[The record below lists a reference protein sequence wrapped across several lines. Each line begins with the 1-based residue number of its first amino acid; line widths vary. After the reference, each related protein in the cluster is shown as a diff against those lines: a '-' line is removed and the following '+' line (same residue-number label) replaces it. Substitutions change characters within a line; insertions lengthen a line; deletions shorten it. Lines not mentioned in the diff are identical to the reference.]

1 MMRLSDILFAAG
13 AISITTMGAVE
24 AVPDLTP
31 HPCTLQEA
39 CAPLPI
45 TLGDEPGR
53 DGPQGPVGPSG
64 ATTGS
69 TLSGATGATGPA
81 YRT

>member
-1 MMRLSDILFAAG
+1 MRLSEILAIAGALSVTAAG
-13 AISITTMGAVE
+13 AIE
-24 AVPDLTP
+24 ATHEATP
-31 HPCTLQEA
+31 RYCVVREA

-53 DGPQGPVGPSG
+53 DGPRGPVGPSG
-64 ATTGS
+64 ATAGS
-69 TLSGATGATGPA
+69 TVTGATGAVGPA

>member
-1 MMRLSDILFAAG
+1 MIKLSDILWAAG
-13 AISITTMGAVE
+13 ALSMTAIGAVE
-24 AVPDLTP
+24 AVPDMTP
-31 HPCTLQEA
+31 RPCAVREM

-45 TLGDEPGR
+45 ALGDEPGR
-53 DGPQGPVGPSG
+53 DGPRGPVGLNG

-69 TLSGATGATGPA
+69 TLSPTGPTGPA